1 MKLFSRGIV
10 LIIYILRQSSFWRPF
25 YFKSFQNA
33 KICRYTLR
41 NDNENEVSQISRETA
56 LLLKIVKRMLY

>member
-10 LIIYILRQSSFWRPF
+10 LIIYILRHSSFWRPF